1 MQGGGFPEPIGG
13 VDYYTYN
20 VTANISSVDIQPLDI
35 PKKVNDIVNRI
46 NDAYNSGAYADGEN
60 RQPEDN
66 SADNDRRRDLHSDG
80 QPENGQPENAD
91 NGSWENAEVKP
102 PVDVATAEAAAAIG
116 GSATDI
122 LSSIA
127 GSGRNSL
134 KSDDAAIPSAIASG
148 DVDYISTALNIS
160 PAEARALR
168 EAAGKE
174 LGTGAVATRI
184 NIRKGD
190 GSTGSGLNYAW
201 NKHGPDGNPNKS
213 RFNDGMTQDDVISI
227 LKEKNTVNTPAYK
240 EPSSGNYIRN
250 VDTGRHIGTDAKNGN
265 APTTTLTVITNK
277 KGDLVNVYPGR
288 TRIQ

>member
-1 MQGGGFPEPIGG
+1 MG
-13 VDYYTYN
+13 
-20 VTANISSVDIQPLDI
+20 
-35 PKKVNDIVNRI
+35 
-46 NDAYNSGAYADGEN
+46 
-60 RQPEDN
+60 
-66 SADNDRRRDLHSDG
+66 
-80 QPENGQPENAD
+80 
-91 NGSWENAEVKP
+91 
-102 PVDVATAEAAAAIG
+102 
-116 GSATDI
+116 TDI

-127 GSGRNSL
+127 GSGRNAL

-168 EAAGKE
+168 DAAGKE

-201 NKHGPDGNPNKS
+201 NKHGPDGNPNKF

-240 EPSSGNYIRN
+240 DSNSGNYIRN
-250 VDTGRHIGTDAKNGN
+250 VETGRNIGVDAKNGN
-265 APTTTLTVITNK
+265 VPTTTLTVITDK
-277 KGDLVNVYPGR
+277 KGNLITTYPGN
-288 TRIQ
+288 TPVP

>member
-1 MQGGGFPEPIGG
+1 MIEEEIFIQMGSLKTGNLKMRI
-13 VDYYTYN
+13 
-20 VTANISSVDIQPLDI
+20 TAVGKSSHQSML
-35 PKKVNDIVNRI
+35 
-46 NDAYNSGAYADGEN
+46 
-60 RQPEDN
+60 Q
-66 SADNDRRRDLHSDG
+66 RRKR
-80 QPENGQPENAD
+80 
-91 NGSWENAEVKP
+91 
-102 PVDVATAEAAAAIG
+102 AAAIG
-116 GSATDI
+116 GLGTDI

-250 VDTGRHIGTDAKNGN
+250 VDTGRHIGTDRYGNNGQP
-265 APTTTLTVITNK
+265 APTTILTVITNK
-277 KGDLVNVYPGR
+277 KGELVNVYPGR
-288 TRIQ
+288 TGE